1 MTRVGWLLL
10 LVCCLLAVLFRSAL
24 ASEAPGTRPPVI
36 VTFQRE
42 STRLVGR

>member
-10 LVCCLLAVLFRSAL
+10 LVCFLLVAVFRSAL

-42 STRLVGR
+42 SSGP